1 MLKTTMMIIARK
13 FVLVGL
19 LVLSLAFNNS
29 DGGADAF
36 CTFDFSSSSSHNC
49 YRSDDI
55 VIVNRNGNFPLF
67 FSSSSTPSPPVLSS
81 TRRKT
86 TKATTTYLSTNTVIN
101 LREQR
106 ESSSTRIFLVSEEDV
121 LEAVEYAET
130 SWAAALEARKTAN
143 ELSDKAEEE
152 AEATAE
158 LAKKAENIF
167 DDRSKRVTM
176 EQLVQVDAVAKNSL
190 ESTSSL
196 NRAMEAS
203 DEADRLEQEAEEAL
217 RKSEER
223 LDQHLKDYP
232 DSPLA

>member
-1 MLKTTMMIIARK
+1 MMIIARK
-13 FVLVGL
+13 FILVGL
-19 LVLSLAFNNS
+19 LVLSLAFNNN
-29 DGGADAF
+29 DCGADAF
-36 CTFDFSSSSSHNC
+36 CTFDFSSSSSQNC

-130 SWAAALEARKTAN
+130 SWAGALEARKTAN

-176 EQLVQVDAVAKNSL
+176 EQLVQVDEVAKNSL
-190 ESTSSL
+190 DATSSL

-223 LDQHLKDYP
+223 LDQHLKDYS
-232 DSPLA
+232 DSSLA

>member
-1 MLKTTMMIIARK
+1 MMKTTMMIIIRNFILA
-13 FVLVGL
+13 VL
-19 LVLSLAFNNS
+19 LVILLAFNNN

-36 CTFDFSSSSSHNC
+36 CTFGFSSSSSQNC
-49 YRSDDI
+49 YRSDD
-55 VIVNRNGNFPLF
+55 VNKNGHFPLS

-86 TKATTTYLSTNTVIN
+86 TKAITAYLSTNTVIN
-101 LREQR
+101 LRQQ
-106 ESSSTRIFLVSEEDV
+106 SSSSTTTRIFLVSEEDV
-121 LEAVEYAET
+121 LEVVEYAET

-152 AEATAE
+152 AEATAD
-158 LAKKAENIF
+158 LAKKAEGIF

-190 ESTSSL
+190 DATSSL

>member
-1 MLKTTMMIIARK
+1 MMIIARK
-13 FVLVGL
+13 FILVGL
-19 LVLSLAFNNS
+19 LVLSLAFNNN
-29 DGGADAF
+29 DCGADAF
-36 CTFDFSSSSSHNC
+36 CTFDFSSSSSQNC

-67 FSSSSTPSPPVLSS
+67 FSSSSTSTPSPPVLSS

-86 TKATTTYLSTNTVIN
+86 TKATTTHLSTDTVIN

-130 SWAAALEARKTAN
+130 SWAEALEARKTAN

-176 EQLVQVDAVAKNSL
+176 EQLVQVDEVAKNSL
-190 ESTSSL
+190 DATSSL

-223 LDQHLKDYP
+223 LDQHLKDYS
-232 DSPLA
+232 DSSLA